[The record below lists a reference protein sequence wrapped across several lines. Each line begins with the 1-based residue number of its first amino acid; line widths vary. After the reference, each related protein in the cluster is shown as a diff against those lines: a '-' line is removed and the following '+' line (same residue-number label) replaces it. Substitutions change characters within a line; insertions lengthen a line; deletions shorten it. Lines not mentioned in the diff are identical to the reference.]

1 MAPKNASSPGEGS
14 HAGHTEKAQQ
24 LMKTIAENGH
34 TFQHIMLYNSVEET
48 GEAHGALEQMK
59 ELHSNLL
66 TYHAFMCGFQFIGIS
81 GWEPRS
87 DTDQWVVHATLVL
100 LSLGFLCSAFGSIF
114 SFIALEFY
122 GGMKSETSELIVAGV
137 IRYWKIFYLSDLLGF
152 LSTSLFL
159 SGVLCMIHD
168 SLPFTVCVV
177 IDIVGGVAGVC
188 VVAAHYLVIIAK
200 QEYADGSPT
209 PPTRK
214 IFKHG
219 KKALV

>member
-1 MAPKNASSPGEGS
+1 MDHSEGA
-14 HAGHTEKAQQ
+14 HARQSQWMPNDQCFRTDNQ
-24 LMKTIAENGH
+24 
-34 TFQHIMLYNSVEET
+34 
-48 GEAHGALEQMK
+48 
-59 ELHSNLL
+59 
-66 TYHAFMCGFQFIGIS
+66 IS
-81 GWEPRS
+81 GFERCFVGGYSKPW
-87 DTDQWVVHATLVL
+87 L
-100 LSLGFLCSAFGSIF
+100 LIEFLFKVTPAGVDFC
-114 SFIALEFY
+114 
-122 GGMKSETSELIVAGV
+122 ETSELIVAGV
-137 IRYWKIFYLSDLLGF
+137 MRYWKVFYLSDLLGF

-188 VVAAHYLVIIAK
+188 VVVAHYLVIIAK